1 MSFAIPKF
9 HCICSVTIPT
19 FYTSGE
25 PHLLDSSFSR
35 VSTVWCAV
43 VRIWTSSQ
51 WAPYRRHGHLYRVL
65 RQSEERPWIAT
76 KVSGCISVSWGLCE
90 SHTLLTPALVF
101 CYVDEAVFIL
111 LRVTERQEK
120 IGQKQLETDARPIWP
135 TRVIAL
141 KEIKRLVKIAEYWP
155 SSFFCPFM
163 NQDEV

>member
-1 MSFAIPKF
+1 MVGI
-9 HCICSVTIPT
+9 
-19 FYTSGE
+19 
-25 PHLLDSSFSR
+25 
-35 VSTVWCAV
+35 
-43 VRIWTSSQ
+43 
-51 WAPYRRHGHLYRVL
+51 
-65 RQSEERPWIAT
+65 
-76 KVSGCISVSWGLCE
+76 
-90 SHTLLTPALVF
+90 F
-101 CYVDEAVFIL
+101 CMNPDEAVFIL